1 MLNLCSLFTT
11 SITETHQ
18 LAEATEEKNARMK
31 EALGIKDGYKDG
43 SSFNQN
49 QEVKEIRRESEHMA
63 QEARQEEL
71 EKERE
76 QREQEKQR

>member
-1 MLNLCSLFTT
+1 MPNLCSLVIT

-49 QEVKEIRRESEHMA
+49 QEVKEIWRESE
-63 QEARQEEL
+63 QVVREARQEEV

>member
-1 MLNLCSLFTT
+1 
-11 SITETHQ
+11 
-18 LAEATEEKNARMK
+18 MK

-49 QEVKEIRRESEHMA
+49 QEVKEIWRESEPMVR
-63 QEARQEEL
+63 EARQEEV